1 MEKFIRDEFFILRIP
16 MMNIGIVT
24 FIVTNWR
31 RNWKSISGEVV
42 TTLMCVRSR
51 WLISGCR

>member
-31 RNWKSISGEVV
+31 RNWKSISCKG
-42 TTLMCVRSR
+42 
-51 WLISGCR
+51 